1 MSPHSPTRRPPPRLS
16 STTSAASRRATRS
29 STRSIRRAVID
40 GRRPLPGV
48 GMVIRRVIVGRC
60 RGRRRGRGADRGTG
74 HRRTG
79 CSGAV
84 AISRG
89 RDGRPAVMVPAAIV
103 APVIPIGA
111 AAIVAAVISARG
123 AAPTG
128 PATVPAGA
136 PGDRAAA
143 RAGRAKRS
151 VVGSAA
157 KATVIGPPSEGVRR
171 GRYGQHHPESED
183 HQSFHYLVPFFLP
196 AGGAAAATGFN
207 STCVAPAGG

>member
-1 MSPHSPTRRPPPRLS
+1 MSQHSPPRRPPPRLS

-60 RGRRRGRGADRGTG
+60 RGRRRGRGTG

-103 APVIPIGA
+103 APVIPI
-111 AAIVAAVISARG
+111 VAAVIPARG
-123 AAPTG
+123 AAPIG